1 METDSN
7 ENIQKLRAEGRS
19 LREIASILGVSH
31 VAVLKRLRA
40 NQIDREL
47 VTSDTSPELPS
58 VLVGNE
64 MGLTVSNACASRG
77 SQESEEAVNQVVTK
91 HPPSPDKGGD
101 GNPAGNTL
109 SARSGASER
118 GTSDP
123 PVDLCGAIKE
133 FLESKGIEVYRM
145 QVGQEAY
152 QVEHK
157 GQVIRMY
164 VQRKDLERVP

>member
-1 METDSN
+1 MN
-7 ENIQKLRAEGRS
+7 ENIKKLRAEGRS
-19 LREIASILGVSH
+19 LREIASVLGVSH

-64 MGLTVSNACASRG
+64 RGVTVSSACASRG

-91 HPPSPDKGGD
+91 QSPSPDKGLG
-101 GNPAGNTL
+101 GNLPGNTFL
-109 SARSGASER
+109 SPSEAVR
-118 GTSDP
+118 DA